1 MNPVLERVE
10 DLLAV
15 GIEDHQLAVEHVL
28 ALREVELGEVAMER
42 LAAAALDED
51 IATVDERESTEAVPF
66 RLIGPTL
73 SLWERLSRER
83 QLRLDGRLD
92 RKRH

>member
-1 MNPVLERVE
+1 
-10 DLLAV
+10 
-15 GIEDHQLAVEHVL
+15 
-28 ALREVELGEVAMER
+28 MER

-92 RKRH
+92 RKHH